1 MLNLI
6 SVSLSLLLILFIGWT
21 LITYFLNKDSQQLIR
36 EELSNL
42 FDIFQKFFL
51 SIKTLIKILASTSLY
66 FKEKKVI
73 PLEKT
78 VLQRENQSSNQV
90 EQIKEI
96 KDLSIELGQDDD
108 EELSSF
114 SPEVVDVIYE
124 EEEKVA

>member
-6 SVSLSLLLILFIGWT
+6 SVSSSLLLILLIGWT

-36 EELSNL
+36 EELGNL
-42 FDIFQKFFL
+42 FDIFQKFSL

-73 PLEKT
+73 PLERT
-78 VLQRENQSSNQV
+78 VLRRENQSSNQV
-90 EQIKEI
+90 EKIKEI
-96 KDLSIELGQDDD
+96 KDLTIELGQDTD
-108 EELSSF
+108 EALSSF

>member
-108 EELSSF
+108 EALSSF